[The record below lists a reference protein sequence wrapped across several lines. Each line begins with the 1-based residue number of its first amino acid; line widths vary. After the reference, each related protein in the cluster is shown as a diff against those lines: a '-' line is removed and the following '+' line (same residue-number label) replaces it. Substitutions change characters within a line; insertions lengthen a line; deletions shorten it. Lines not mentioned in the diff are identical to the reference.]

1 MSMIKC
7 YVCGEIGHYSNQFPH
22 AMEGKGAKGKKQQ
35 QVAVQAEEY
44 EDSG

>member
-7 YVCGEIGHYSNQFPH
+7 YVCGEIGHYSNQLPH
-22 AMEGKGAKGKKQQ
+22 AMKGKGAKGKKQQ
-35 QVAVQAEEY
+35 VPVQAEEY